1 MQQPPSLPSRPTRPA
16 PAPRFRAPPAVAAL
30 LLATLAGCA
39 GPLGPRTADRG
50 RVLPPERLREV
61 QALNFESFRAPQ
73 PAADADATNP
83 PAGAPADTDPLP
95 GALPPSR
102 FAGMAEVPLS
112 IEEARAQV
120 LENNLDLRVAFVDP
134 LIANESL
141 RAEAAKFEAVFQP
154 FARYRNDD
162 RPTLQ
167 TTVPNQQ
174 EVLSLGGGVDVPL
187 RTGGRLSVD
196 LTATKTDSPSAVL
209 AGSQLFSS
217 DATFSISQPLL
228 RNAGE
233 EVSTAS
239 IAIAGYNEQIAQAR
253 TRLLVIAQLAGV
265 ERSYWRLYAARRELE
280 VAQRQFELAEE
291 QLRSAERRVNAGDS
305 PPLEAVRAQSGVAQ
319 RLEAII
325 VAENNVLATQRELK
339 RTMNRADL
347 DVGSAQALIPATPPD
362 PAPYDL
368 DPDRLTT
375 LAIDNRDELLE
386 VELGLL
392 SDAVNEGFARNQLLP
407 LLNLDGS
414 YTFSSLA
421 TTARENLDRLVN
433 NKFQSFSVGI
443 SGEVPLGNEA
453 AEARLERAVLTRLQ
467 RVLSKAARA
476 QSIRQDVL
484 DAIDRVRA
492 GWQRILAARQAAI
505 LAGRTLE
512 GERRQFDAGS
522 RTSTDVLDAA
532 TRLAEAQLAEIRA
545 LTDYQIAKVD
555 LAVATGT
562 TLGASKVSWSPQRPT
577 PP

>member
-1 MQQPPSLPSRPTRPA
+1 
-16 PAPRFRAPPAVAAL
+16 
-30 LLATLAGCA
+30 
-39 GPLGPRTADRG
+39 
-50 RVLPPERLREV
+50 
-61 QALNFESFRAPQ
+61 
-73 PAADADATNP
+73 
-83 PAGAPADTDPLP
+83 
-95 GALPPSR
+95 
-102 FAGMAEVPLS
+102 MAEVPLS